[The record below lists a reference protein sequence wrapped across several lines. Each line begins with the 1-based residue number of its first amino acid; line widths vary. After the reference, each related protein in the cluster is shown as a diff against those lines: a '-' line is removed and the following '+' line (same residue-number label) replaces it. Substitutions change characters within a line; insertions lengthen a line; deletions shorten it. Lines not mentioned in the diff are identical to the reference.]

1 MTLIQYD
8 RPKSSL
14 QNLVNQVDNMHI
26 SINIAYLTPRG
37 IKYETMPKVIINI
50 YMEVVA
56 NAIKVLNFYIYNLVR
71 KVFTSRV
78 ELSILSSLKILSSS
92 FEMSQ
97 AEYSLPQALFMAQ

>member
-1 MTLIQYD
+1 MI
-8 RPKSSL
+8 SL
-14 QNLVNQVDNMHI
+14 SYPFKKLVNQVDNMHI
-26 SINIAYLTPRG
+26 SINIADLTPRG

-56 NAIKVLNFYIYNLVR
+56 NGIKVLNFYIYNLVR
-71 KVFTSRV
+71 KVFMSQV